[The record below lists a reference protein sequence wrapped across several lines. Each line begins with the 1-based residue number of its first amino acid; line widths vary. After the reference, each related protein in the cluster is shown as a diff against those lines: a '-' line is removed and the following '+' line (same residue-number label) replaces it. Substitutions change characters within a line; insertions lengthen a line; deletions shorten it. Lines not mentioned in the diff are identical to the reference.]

1 MTPSRTPDSCSR
13 TSGAS
18 RCTPTT
24 EGAMQTRGPSA
35 YPLTDITLAQ
45 RLEGAEAAANI
56 AFVEARARLEPEV
69 GSAHTRVAGVRAMF
83 DGPDSPLTQTFGLG
97 VFGALDEAEYEALEE
112 FFLRRFAPV
121 HHEVSP
127 LASPDTLAEL
137 SARGYH
143 PVEVSTVLVRP
154 TSLPVSGKSGV
165 EVREIRPDEGALW
178 ARTSGEGWSSE
189 SPELASFVE
198 SFGRVIVRAAGVH
211 CFLAEIDGRAVA
223 AGSLC
228 VAGDVA
234 LLAGASTVP
243 SARRRGAQLALLAA
257 RLEFALTRGAN
268 LAMMVAQPGSASQR
282 NAERQGF
289 RTAYTRTKWRLGPGG
304 G

>member
-1 MTPSRTPDSCSR
+1 VSTRE
-13 TSGAS
+13 AS
-18 RCTPTT
+18 TYP
-24 EGAMQTRGPSA
+24 

-56 AFVEARARLEPEV
+56 AFVEARASLEPQV
-69 GSAHTRVAGVRAMF
+69 GAAHTRVAGVRAMY

-97 VFGALDEAEYEALEE
+97 VFDALDTAEYDALEE

-127 LASPDTLAEL
+127 LAAPETLAQL
-137 SARGYH
+137 SARGYL
-143 PVEVSTVLVRP
+143 PVEMSTVLVRP
-154 TSLPVSGKSGV
+154 ASLPVAGSSQV
-165 EVREIRPDEGALW
+165 EVREIRPDESPLW

-189 SPELASFVE
+189 SPELAGFVE
-198 SFGRVIVRAAGVH
+198 AFGQVIVRAEGVH
-211 CFLAEIDGRAVA
+211 CFLAEIGGKAVA
-223 AGSLC
+223 TGSLC

-243 SARRRGAQLALLAA
+243 SARRQGAQLALLAA
-257 RLEFALTRGAN
+257 RLEFALSRGAT
-268 LAMMVAQPGSASQR
+268 LAMMVAHPGSASQR

-289 RTAYTRTKWRLGPGG
+289 RTAYTRTKWKLGGDRG
-304 G
+304 